1 MAYTFYATD
10 YWNVSVR
17 YKVGEYQQA
26 KEKLSNV
33 LKKLYPGEPF
43 SVNTI
48 RDQIQYMYVQDEV
61 VARILSGGTIIAI
74 TLALLGLLALSGFVA
89 RQKRKEISVR
99 RVMGAQ
105 VKDIIW
111 GLNGY
116 IIVRILPAIPLG
128 IALSYYIM
136 KGWLRNFAYAL
147 PLSWWIFA
155 AALCITLFIVVLTI
169 FYQSIRSAT
178 ANPVNAL
185 KSE

>member
-1 MAYTFYATD
+1 M
-10 YWNVSVR
+10 
-17 YKVGEYQQA
+17 
-26 KEKLSNV
+26 
-33 LKKLYPGEPF
+33 
-43 SVNTI
+43 
-48 RDQIQYMYVQDEV
+48 
-61 VARILSGGTIIAI
+61 
-74 TLALLGLLALSGFVA
+74 ALLGLLALSGFVA

-99 RVMGAQ
+99 RVIGAQ

-136 KGWLRNFAYAL
+136 KDWLRNFAYAL